1 MLVGFLFGVC
11 IANTVLLCAIG
22 FYLYHFAIEVR
33 SSQKSTHQIVMPTP
47 IASDLFQTLDEE
59 TKQKMTKAPEEYDSI
74 N

>member
-1 MLVGFLFGVC
+1 MLVGFLFGLCLVNLVFVC
-11 IANTVLLCAIG
+11 AFG
-22 FYLYHFAIEVR
+22 FYLYHFVVEFR

-47 IASDLFQTLDEE
+47 IANDLFQSLDEE